1 MRIIFRADAAT
12 WIGTGHIMR
21 CMTLAKALQ
30 GQGAQC
36 EFVCKEFSGSLIKEL
51 REKEFVVH
59 TLPVLRTF
67 TEASKKAEQK
77 LPHSHWLDTN
87 EVEDAE
93 QCLDILSSEP
103 TSWVVVD
110 HYALAAKWEQ
120 ICSKLTKRLMV
131 IDDLADRPHHCD
143 VLLDQ
148 TYGRQKASYAVHIRK
163 PCQMLLGTKYALL
176 RPEFVDLRKE
186 SLDRRSSSKVKNIL
200 ISMGGID
207 QANATA
213 LVLSALLHAELPT
226 YCEIK
231 VVMGASAPWI
241 EEVKQIANALPWEVE
256 VIVNTSDMG
265 RLMVQCDLAIGA
277 AGATAWERCCLG
289 VPTLLAVLAE
299 NQRTIASALVD
310 SGAARLVE
318 LDVTKIAAQVNQL
331 ITDHLSLGE
340 LSAASAKLVDG
351 KGAERAAY
359 ELGKI

>member
-103 TSWVVVD
+103 TSWV
-110 HYALAAKWEQ
+110 
-120 ICSKLTKRLMV
+120 
-131 IDDLADRPHHCD
+131 LADRPHHCD